1 MRQDLQLS
9 TAEMCIF
16 SLPLQMSQAYYLI
29 YKSMMKASVNPVD
42 QYVSEEEKGQDT
54 SNELKPAYKRQKD
67 MAESRFSSQDQFTF
81 SPLLNVFFNFLLCI
95 GLQPIN
101 NVVIVSGEQ

>member
-1 MRQDLQLS
+1 MYLVPIMTKATQVFNKLEEILKNE
-9 TAEMCIF
+9 TGFIVIHCIS

-29 YKSMMKASVNPVD
+29 YKFMMKASVNPVD
-42 QYVSEEEKGQDT
+42 QHVSEEKKRQDT

-81 SPLLNVFFNFLLCI
+81 SPT
-95 GLQPIN
+95 
-101 NVVIVSGEQ
+101 